1 MSKGERKRDLSRSL
15 DSHIR
20 SIEETFQILD
30 AAAPPTLEKVDWS
43 QVAKLGDEVSKQ
55 ATIAGMLWGGEAPDA
70 KALTENMS
78 VYFNVLQGFL
88 LICHGSTVGAGPT
101 LHKCINT
108 SARRVVD
115 CSLSFFREAVSS
127 YESQNSGKRLSVP
140 QLTGAVWEACGALK
154 KVPTTNCTAIGRAM
168 TQVAVCLKDIQR
180 EMQELASVDSS
191 ADSADGSSNEA
202 VETASG
208 SDQELG
214 DELSSEEITIVRLV
228 VCAVS
233 DVLTVVKE
241 VIRFVTG
248 LLKCSSQNGS
258 KTEDGV
264 DSLERLL
271 INCQKMADEVNDL
284 GCCVYSPQDISQMKS
299 IIKNMYGRVQEMRG
313 EVGMLGGSPDGLFSA
328 VVGFENSLKELESR
342 LCGDQLVNEMAL
354 LSV

>member
-1 MSKGERKRDLSRSL
+1 MYKSGAKDVEGERKRDLSRSL

-258 KTEDGV
+258 KTEDG
-264 DSLERLL
+264 
-271 INCQKMADEVNDL
+271 
-284 GCCVYSPQDISQMKS
+284 DISQMKS
-299 IIKNMYGRVQEMRG
+299 IIKNMYGRVHEMRG
-313 EVGMLGGSPDGLFSA
+313 EVGMLGGSPDGVFSA